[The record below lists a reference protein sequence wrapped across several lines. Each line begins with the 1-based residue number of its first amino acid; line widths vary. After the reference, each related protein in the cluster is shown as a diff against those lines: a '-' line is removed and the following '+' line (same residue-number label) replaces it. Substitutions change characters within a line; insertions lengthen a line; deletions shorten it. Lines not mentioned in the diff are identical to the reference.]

1 MNEVEQKIH
10 GFVVSEFGL
19 DPTSIDRATPL
30 FSSGILDSFGMVD
43 LLTFVES
50 VAGRK
55 FRVVD
60 VNLENLDSIERIVA
74 FIGRGPA

>member
-19 DPTSIDRATPL
+19 DAASIERDTPL

-74 FIGRGPA
+74 FIGRGAA